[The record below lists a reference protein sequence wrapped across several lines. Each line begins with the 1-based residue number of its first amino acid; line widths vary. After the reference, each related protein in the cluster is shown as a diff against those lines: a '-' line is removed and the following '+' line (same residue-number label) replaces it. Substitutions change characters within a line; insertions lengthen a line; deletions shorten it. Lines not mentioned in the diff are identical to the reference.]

1 MESSIIYLS
10 EKSLQCHVKVHA
22 TRYGISGRQKYMVT
36 NEVVHAS
43 ILKFSLKSSSFFVMT
58 ATPYPRTFF
67 IRLKYKPPFIT
78 FGKDLDA
85 RYENP
90 SILFSSDGVY
100 WVEKTQNPI
109 FPPPKDAARARG
121 PHNYDPNLTWNPRE
135 GKACLFFNNWGNGV
149 RHVRLMTSKDL
160 IHWQDMGSTN
170 IEVVN
175 SNEIRVSPTVI
186 YEEEG
191 RKYYMLL
198 VHADLSREEKT
209 FLELFH
215 SSNGLYWV
223 KSGEMDISMNI
234 GDSRYYPWHITV
246 RKVGS
251 EYWMLASM
259 SHGNLSRPPMSLFFF
274 RSLDLLKWK
283 GYNKPILTPSSG
295 EFDDKMIY
303 HGDILIDNGNVYIW
317 YSGVST
323 KNKYSIGLMRGKLQ
337 EGRAQDLKS
346 DNVINVNDID
356 TIETVKNNR

>member
-1 MESSIIYLS
+1 
-10 EKSLQCHVKVHA
+10 
-22 TRYGISGRQKYMVT
+22 
-36 NEVVHAS
+36 
-43 ILKFSLKSSSFFVMT
+43 
-58 ATPYPRTFF
+58 
-67 IRLKYKPPFIT
+67 
-78 FGKDLDA
+78 
-85 RYENP
+85 
-90 SILFSSDGVY
+90 
-100 WVEKTQNPI
+100 
-109 FPPPKDAARARG
+109 
-121 PHNYDPNLTWNPRE
+121 
-135 GKACLFFNNWGNGV
+135 
-149 RHVRLMTSKDL
+149 MTSKDL

-175 SNEIRVSPTVI
+175 GNEIRVSPTVI

-259 SHGNLSRPPMSLFFF
+259 NHGNLSRPPMSLFFF
-274 RSLDLLKWK
+274 RSRDLLKWE

-295 EFDDKMIY
+295 EFADKMIY
-303 HGDILIDNGNVYIW
+303 HGDILVDYGNVYIW

-323 KNKYSIGLMRGKLQ
+323 ENKNRYSIGLVKGKVKDDALQ
-337 EGRAQDLKS
+337 NLRS
-346 DNVINVNDID
+346 DNIAEI
-356 TIETVKNNR
+356 RLH